1 MKKREAS
8 RSRGRGPGREA
19 PAGGRPGG
27 RQTRRP
33 RSRDVRNDP
42 GAGPKGKRDGEK
54 RGASLGDTGT
64 PSTHALWEPCG
75 GARERGPAW
84 LRRGNP
90 RSAVRTWPPCRAPRA
105 RAFPVAPTALCA
117 SPKGLGGPGTGD
129 LALPFPPGFSS
140 SSTWL
145 ATEQAS
151 HKQIRRQ
158 RMKFGVV
165 RAGSRLR
172 VPPVE

>member
-1 MKKREAS
+1 MAGRRGDPEAATFGMIQARDPKGNETE
-8 RSRGRGPGREA
+8 RSEA
-19 PAGGRPGG
+19 RASGTPEPHQHMRYGSPGG
-27 RQTRRP
+27 
-33 RSRDVRNDP
+33 
-42 GAGPKGKRDGEK
+42 A
-54 RGASLGDTGT
+54 
-64 PSTHALWEPCG
+64 
-75 GARERGPAW
+75 ARERGPAR

-90 RSAVRTWPPCRAPRA
+90 RGAVQTWPPCRAPRA

-145 ATEQAS
+145 ATGQAS

-158 RMKFGVV
+158 RMKFGAV